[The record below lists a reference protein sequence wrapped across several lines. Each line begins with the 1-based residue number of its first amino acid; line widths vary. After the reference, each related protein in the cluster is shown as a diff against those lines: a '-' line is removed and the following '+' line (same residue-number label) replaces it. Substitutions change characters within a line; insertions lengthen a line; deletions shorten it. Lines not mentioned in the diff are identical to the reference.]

1 MLIVAVT
8 FSSSSWALAED
19 PALLRTLT
27 AHFGGQLQQT
37 EQFRAEDGTLITDY
51 AAQQQHYHCHLR
63 VGHQDDEATTQE
75 IIYQGPWAQLPQGL
89 RQDIMKHKVD
99 PSRVSQLDNSG
110 KEQGVLYEQELPH
123 GSVVCCIATEHGTP
137 QHIERSHIGDYETVR
152 VYYKV
157 SHQAPADAMDTRLGS
172 DACRGKIQL
181 VSGGG
186 DRRRSRPL
194 STPTSPTDNRAR
206 PRTES
211 FATDADT
218 KATSSTTTA
227 AAVPPPPVP
236 PVTPAGHRGSVPAP
250 PPMGYG
256 RFAPPP
262 PPSMMRRGSYGGFP
276 SASGRGYSPVGRGGY
291 TPTVGRR
298 PVPPAAPAPVAPAPA
313 TAAPAPATAAPA
325 PATASTAVGTR
336 APAGATTTESDTKAR
351 YSTTIEANSHFDS
364 GQKTMYTSRQGLRYE
379 FLRGEPRMVSQNG
392 RSWYDP
398 DADRVAHILCH
409 NSPYS
414 IAASRLGGNHSYLT
428 DTNNPSPST
437 PHPDPIRL
445 IDEIYDKLQK
455 EIARILQVEQAYERA
470 GNLARRTL
478 SAPNISLAK
487 GASATAAYQ
496 VNIESDRS
504 SGRLKF
510 KISLAST
517 GSSTVVTGYR
527 GATATSGY
535 VLVLEHSI
543 LNYWKVSSFYNK

>member
-157 SHQAPADAMDTRLGS
+157 SHQAAADAMDTRLDS

-181 VSGGG
+181 VSGWGRGG
-186 DRRRSRPL
+186 RRGRRGGRGGGRKRAYSAPAAPASRGRRRVGP
-194 STPTSPTDNRAR
+194 PM
-206 PRTES
+206 
-211 FATDADT
+211 
-218 KATSSTTTA
+218 
-227 AAVPPPPVP
+227 PPPVP
-236 PVTPAGHRGSVPAP
+236 PVTHAGHRGSVPL
-250 PPMGYG
+250 
-256 RFAPPP
+256 PPP
-262 PPSMMRRGSYGGFP
+262 PPPVTRRGSVPPPPPPMMRGRAYRWFAP
-276 SASGRGYSPVGRGGY
+276 APGRGYSPVGRGGY